1 MNNKRQ
7 GENKSMKDIWMDS
20 EVGKKDKK
28 INKKKLIITSIIIL
42 IVVLCIVII
51 GLYCTNKQ
59 CREWIDK
66 NVLRKEVVQDKVN
79 TIDLNES
86 QYTNIYA
93 FNKYIGILNKTKFTI
108 YSNTGSEEKTLE
120 IQVSNPIFSSANRF
134 LAIAENKGRK
144 LYVITDKEIS
154 WEAEL
159 EGDIVQVYVNKNG
172 YVAVVIADTNH
183 KAVIKMFDSQ
193 GKPKFKTF
201 LASTR
206 AVDVSISNDNK
217 YLAIAEIDTSG
228 TTIQSGVKVISID
241 KATTDPTN
249 SLENT
254 YKSESNKLITSI
266 KYQEKNKLVCMYTDS
281 IHEIEEG
288 QDITLI
294 DNNNKKVIFQSIN
307 LSNNICSIEEK
318 SSGLFTADSLVN
330 IINVGNK
337 EEKQYTADSIAK
349 EMYTYGNIIALNL
362 GTEIEFINTDGWLV
376 KRYVANQEITNIV
389 VSDSIAGIIYR
400 DKIEIINL

>member
-1 MNNKRQ
+1 
-7 GENKSMKDIWMDS
+7 MKDIWIES

-42 IVVLCIVII
+42 IVVLCIVVI
-51 GLYCTNKQ
+51 GLYDTNKQ
-59 CREWIDK
+59 CRGWIDK
-66 NVLRKEVVQDKVN
+66 NIFRKEVLQDKVA
-79 TIDLNES
+79 TIDLKENQNS
-86 QYTNIYA
+86 NIYA
-93 FNKYIGILNKTKFTI
+93 FNKYIGILDKTKFTI
-108 YSNTGSEEKTLE
+108 YSSTGSEEKTLE

-144 LYVITDKEIS
+144 FYVITDKEIS
-154 WEAEL
+154 WEAEV
-159 EGDIVQVYVNKNG
+159 EGNIAQVHVNKNG
-172 YVAVVIADTNH
+172 YVAVVIVDTSY
-183 KAVIKMFDSQ
+183 KSVIKMYNPQ
-193 GKPKFKTF
+193 GKEMFNTY
-201 LASTR
+201 LSSTR

-217 YLAIAEIDTSG
+217 YLAIAEVDTSG
-228 TTIQSGVKVISID
+228 SIIQSDVKVISID
-241 KATTDPTN
+241 KASTDPTN

-254 YKSESNKLITSI
+254 YKSESNKLITNI
-266 KYQEKNKLVCMYTDS
+266 KYQDKNKLVCMYTDS
-281 IHEIEEG
+281 IHKIEDG
-288 QDITLI
+288 QDVTLV
-294 DNNNKKVIFQSIN
+294 DNSNKKVIFQSIN

-330 IINVGNK
+330 IINVGSK

-362 GTEIEFINTDGWLV
+362 GTEIEFINADGWLV

-400 DKIEIINL
+400 DKIEMINL